1 LLKTGVVLRL
11 FAHHLSRMLS
21 RSKSLHFAYLVAIS
35 IKGIDG
41 LIEFVAGVLI
51 ASFGSHDLYHFAIWA
66 TAPELARHPASHAVH
81 AIRHGAYHF
90 AHSPHEFAIIYLL
103 AHGLLKIGLVI
114 NLFIEHL
121 WIFPVSVVVLLGFI
135 GFMGLKLAAHW
146 SPWLFAFAM
155 FDMLTVALVVNEWRM
170 RLAKAR

>member
-1 LLKTGVVLRL
+1 MFKTGVVLRG
-11 FAHHLSRMLS
+11 FAHHLTDMLS
-21 RSKSLHFAYLVAIS
+21 RSKSLHLAYLIAIA

-51 ASFGSHDLYHFAIWA
+51 ASFGSHELYHFAIWA

-170 RLAKAR
+170 RLARAR

>member
-1 LLKTGVVLRL
+1 LFKTGVVLRG
-11 FAHHLSRMLS
+11 FAHHLTDMLS
-21 RSKSLHFAYLVAIS
+21 RSKSLHLAYLIAIA

-51 ASFGSHDLYHFAIWA
+51 ASFGSHELYHFAIWA

-170 RLAKAR
+170 RLARAR